1 MSNGEVQ
8 KWADAAMYR
17 SEDMPPETRAP
28 GGGTR
33 PVVTLLNATPDP
45 LGTIAAFCA
54 VYKGRIVRNLSDLT
68 DDERRQALKDMQATV
83 LNGPLETVTFTFVI
97 EGVSRALTHQAV
109 RMRYGSFI
117 AQESLRFAVVEGE
130 QWVDRCA
137 YPPSLARQPVP
148 SHLPFRSSIGS
159 TLSGSNPAYTDAEHE
174 YALRRDTWD
183 DAVIT
188 AQQSYQ
194 RLIDAGVPA
203 EDARGLMPHAI
214 TTRYLWSVNLRSLL
228 GEAGKRLCTQAQFE
242 WRLVMSEVARAIRAY
257 GIGNPRGSYSAPD
270 FTGVKRPGHHDAW
283 QFEAIADLLRPVCY
297 AEGKCGFMAAFDRGC
312 TIRPRVERFAA
323 NNVPSAHWDSMG
335 QWDVAAGPQP
345 SGDDGSYP
353 RPAEHLRL
361 LPIYPREWLADP
373 NAART

>member
-1 MSNGEVQ
+1 VSNGEVQ
-8 KWADAAMYR
+8 RYGDAAMYR
-17 SEDMPPETRAP
+17 SESMPPETRAA

-33 PVVTLLNATPDP
+33 PTVTLLNATPDP

-54 VYKGRIVRNLSDLT
+54 VYKGRIVRNLSELT
-68 DDERRQALKDMQATV
+68 DDERRQALKDMNATV

-130 QWVDRCA
+130 GWVERCA
-137 YPPSLARQPVP
+137 YPPSLAAKPIQ
-148 SHLPFRSSIGS
+148 SHV
-159 TLSGSNPAYTDAEHE
+159 SGYDAAYPGATGWVENPDYGPEEHA

-188 AQQSYQ
+188 AHQSYQ

-228 GEAGKRLCTQAQFE
+228 TEAGKRLCTQAQFE
-242 WRLVMSEVARAIRAY
+242 WRLVMSEVAKAIRER
-257 GIGNPRGSYSAPD
+257 GTIGTTRAVPNPSPPADG
-270 FTGVKRPGHHDAW
+270 W
-283 QFEAIADLLRPVCY
+283 QFETIADLLRPVCY
-297 AEGKCGFMAAFDRGC
+297 AEGRCGFMAQFDRGC
-312 TIRPRVERFAA
+312 TIRERVNA
-323 NNVPSAHWDSMG
+323 NATINRPSSEWGTDMWVG
-335 QWDVAAGPQP
+335 DPDVVTEDGPP
-345 SGDDGSYP
+345 YLIKAIK
-353 RPAEHLRL
+353 PAE
-361 LPIYPREWLADP
+361 WLTDP
-373 NAART
+373 GAAR